1 MDLDDFICT
10 LCFCQYDKEEHL
22 PLMIPKCG
30 HTFCTKCVKEMI
42 SKLSDFEDFVCPED
56 KHSMRLLTKDISE
69 FPQNLALLRLLD
81 KKAASANN
89 EKNSDSI
96 SREGQSIRRFNK
108 SSSNKSPS
116 SSQDFCSPIGS
127 PRRNISM
134 KNDFVQQDLLSFVHG
149 EGNIC
154 KEHSRKMEVICLE
167 DKCRICANCA
177 LFGIHRNHEIKPEDE
192 VLREIAGRAE
202 RLVDI
207 FQAME
212 KCQSVAIDQ
221 EWTDRLNDKTKRK
234 FEEMTRLV
242 RQKFLDY
249 MNLLKLK
256 ERKILNDINMKFS
269 QIKDRLSLIK
279 QLPEDLQDQLGKW
292 KSKTHESLL
301 IVTEKSEKGEIAFE
315 LLEDRIN
322 PSNDLLISG
331 EKLLLTLE
339 RTSES
344 NLKSL
349 DESLAKVSIVF
360 DDNFSKSI
368 EKLCFLDIPD
378 LSFYKDRLYQKTEPR
393 EVLKPTAN
401 FPLSDIINKT
411 SPKHTVFREV
421 NQNKDF
427 SSKSPMRQKDDSLAF
442 EKDITP
448 TDKYSS
454 CVKFESIN
462 AQLGKKLEEDNNLLD
477 FEWKDLNSEMQMI
490 GNPVLV
496 ERGRAQINQR
506 KSSAHLN
513 VSTAKEDSKER
524 DRSNNNINTSG
535 RLSVTRDETQTTR
548 RDRLALSGKKS
559 SSRAA
564 SPWRKNPSDYSSK
577 PPRSRKKAA
586 LKVSDKFEPI
596 IDGIEQN
603 TLDIADLTGAEL
615 GDQGVLALIDYLKEN
630 TTLKSLKL
638 LKNKITDE
646 GGTALANLLYFNKTL
661 HTINLTQNQLT
672 EKTLEAF
679 IEAIQAQK
687 SVRLKSLYVSQNLM
701 SLRNV
706 KLKLKELAELGVNTI
721 L

>member
-56 KHSMRLLTKDISE
+56 KHSMKLPSKDVSE

-81 KKAASANN
+81 KKALSVYN

-96 SREGQSIRRFNK
+96 SREGQSMRRINK
-108 SSSNKSPS
+108 SSSNRSPS
-116 SSQDFCSPIGS
+116 SSQDFCSPINS
-127 PRRNISM
+127 PKRM
-134 KNDFVQQDLLSFVHG
+134 KNDFVQQDLLAFVHG
-149 EGNIC
+149 EANIC
-154 KEHSRKMEVICLE
+154 KEHGRKMEVICLE

-177 LFGIHRNHEIKPEDE
+177 LFGVHRNHQIKPEDE

-212 KCQSVAIDQ
+212 KCQSIAIDQ
-221 EWTDRLNDKTKRK
+221 EWTDRLNEKTKQK
-234 FEEMTRLV
+234 FEEMTRHV
-242 RQKFLDY
+242 RQKFFEY
-249 MNLLKLK
+249 VNLLRLK
-256 ERKILNDINMKFS
+256 EKKILNDINMKFS

-301 IVTEKSEKGEIAFE
+301 IVTDKSEKGEIAFE
-315 LLEDRIN
+315 LLENKIN
-322 PSNDLLISG
+322 PSNDLLTSG

-339 RTSES
+339 RMSES

-349 DESLAKVSIVF
+349 DESLAKVSVVF
-360 DDNFSKSI
+360 DDTFSPNI

-378 LSFYKDRLYQKTEPR
+378 LSFYKDRIYQKMEPK
-393 EVLKPTAN
+393 EIPKPTN

-411 SPKHTVFREV
+411 SPKQQNIFREV
-421 NQNKDF
+421 NQTKDF
-427 SSKSPMRQKDDSLAF
+427 ASKSPIKEQQQDL
-442 EKDITP
+442 TN
-448 TDKYSS
+448 TS
-454 CVKFESIN
+454 CLKFESIN
-462 AQLGKKLEEDNNLLD
+462 AQIGKKLEEDNNLLD

-490 GNPVLV
+490 GNPNLV
-496 ERGRAQINQR
+496 ERGRTQKNQR

-513 VSTAKEDSKER
+513 VSSVKEDSKER
-524 DRSNNNINTSG
+524 DRSSNNISTSG
-535 RLSVTRDETQTTR
+535 RLSVTRDETQSTR

-564 SPWRKNPSDYSSK
+564 SPWTKNPSDYSSK
-577 PPRSRKKAA
+577 PPRSKKKFA

-596 IDGIEQN
+596 IEGIEQN

-646 GGTALANLLYFNKTL
+646 GGIALANLLYFNKTL

-672 EKTLEAF
+672 ERTLEAF

>member
-1 MDLDDFICT
+1 MLST
-10 LCFCQYDKEEHL
+10 LAPY
-22 PLMIPKCG
+22 
-30 HTFCTKCVKEMI
+30 
-42 SKLSDFEDFVCPED
+42 EDFVCPED
-56 KHSMRLLTKDISE
+56 KHSMKLLSKDVSE

-81 KKAASANN
+81 KKN

-96 SREGQSIRRFNK
+96 SREGRSAKRANK

-116 SSQDFCSPIGS
+116 STQDLCSPISS
-127 PRRNISM
+127 PK
-134 KNDFVQQDLLSFVHG
+134 KNSFVQQDLLSFVHG

-154 KEHSRKMEVICLE
+154 KEHSRKMEVVCLE

-177 LFGIHRNHEIKPEDE
+177 LFGVHRSHAIKPEDE

-202 RLVDI
+202 RLVDV

-212 KCQSVAIDQ
+212 KCQSFVLDQ
-221 EWTDRLNDKTKRK
+221 EWTNRLNEKTKKK
-234 FEEMTRLV
+234 FEEMARLV
-242 RQKFLDY
+242 RQRFMEY
-249 MNLLKLK
+249 INLLKIK
-256 ERKILNDINMKFS
+256 ERRILNDISLKFS
-269 QIKDRLSLIK
+269 QVKEKLSLIK
-279 QLPEDLQDQLGKW
+279 QLPEDLQDNLAKW
-292 KSKTHESLL
+292 KSKTHDSLL
-301 IVTEKSEKGEIAFE
+301 IVTDKSEKGEIAFE
-315 LLEDRIN
+315 LLEDRAN
-322 PSNDLLISG
+322 PSNDLLASG

-339 RTSES
+339 RASES

-349 DESLAKVSIVF
+349 DESLAKLSVVF
-360 DDNFSKSI
+360 DDNFSQNI
-368 EKLCFLDIPD
+368 EKLCFLDVPD
-378 LSFYKDRLYQKTEPR
+378 LNFYKDRVYQRVEPTTTSFKANPPLNDIGNQAQPIIEQPKNELLR
-393 EVLKPTAN
+393 EIPKPN
-401 FPLSDIINKT
+401 N
-411 SPKHTVFREV
+411 VFREISL
-421 NQNKDF
+421 NQSKDLLPP
-427 SSKSPMRQKDDSLAF
+427 SKSPIKQKEEDV
-442 EKDITP
+442 

-454 CVKFESIN
+454 CKKFESID

-490 GNPVLV
+490 ENPVLV
-496 ERGRAQINQR
+496 ERGRSCVNQR
-506 KSSAHLN
+506 KGSA
-513 VSTAKEDSKER
+513 SFQTSAKEDSKER
-524 DRSNNNINTSG
+524 DRSNNNVNTSG
-535 RLSVTRDETQTTR
+535 RLSVSRDETQTTR
-548 RDRLALSGKKS
+548 REKLALSGKKS

-586 LKVSDKFEPI
+586 LKVADKFEPI

-603 TLDIADLTGAEL
+603 TIDIADLTGADL
-615 GDQGVLALIDYLKEN
+615 GDQGVLALVDFLKEN

-646 GGTALANLLYFNKTL
+646 GGVALANLLYFNKTL